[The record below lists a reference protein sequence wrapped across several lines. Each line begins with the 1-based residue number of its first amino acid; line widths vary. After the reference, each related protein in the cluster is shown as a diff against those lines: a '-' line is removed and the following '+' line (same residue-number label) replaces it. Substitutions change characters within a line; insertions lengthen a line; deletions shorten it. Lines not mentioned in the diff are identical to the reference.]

1 MNLPFVSKVVWY
13 ATDQDIC
20 TDKSLGI
27 KESCLLKNGTATCQ
41 SIELNVNYKSICV
54 ESFTK

>member
-13 ATDQDIC
+13 ASDLDTC

-27 KESCLLKNGTATCQ
+27 KESCLVKDGTATCQ